1 MRFVFS
7 ISRKRYKFL
16 LETCEADSLNAI
28 NLGSAA
34 SMVEGGWKIDG
45 FDNYASTHSGV
56 VDQCGGGKSYFA
68 WHDYDKVGKMLLTV
82 PSGVKLL
89 SITFASCWTTA
100 NSPVVVYKND
110 EEQKR
115 AENGETKI
123 ANMMVSAGDV
133 IKIQDEGDNSV
144 VQIIKIEASCD
155 VPSTSFVFYKFV
167 IEISGFSSIKSG
179 SIFYVISMLLCSDKF
194 ARVG

>member
-1 MRFVFS
+1 
-7 ISRKRYKFL
+7 
-16 LETCEADSLNAI
+16 
-28 NLGSAA
+28 
-34 SMVEGGWKIDG
+34 MVAGGWKIDG
-45 FDNYASTHSGV
+45 FDNYASTHPDV
-56 VDQCGGGKSYFA
+56 AERCGGGKSYFA
-68 WHDYDKVGKMLLTV
+68 WHGGDKVGKMLLTV

-89 SITFASCWTTA
+89 SITFASCWTDA

-115 AENGETKI
+115 AENGETHI

-144 VQIIKIEASCD
+144 VQIVKIEAFCD

-167 IEISGFSSIKSG
+167 IETSGFSSIKSG
-179 SIFYVISMLLCSDKF
+179 SIFM
-194 ARVG
+194 